1 MIDEATQSELRERFN
16 PDGSP
21 LRSFRCAF
29 STYSCLSTTYAVATA

>member
-21 LRSFRCAF
+21 LREFQMRLLDILVFIEIGRAH
-29 STYSCLSTTYAVATA
+29 V